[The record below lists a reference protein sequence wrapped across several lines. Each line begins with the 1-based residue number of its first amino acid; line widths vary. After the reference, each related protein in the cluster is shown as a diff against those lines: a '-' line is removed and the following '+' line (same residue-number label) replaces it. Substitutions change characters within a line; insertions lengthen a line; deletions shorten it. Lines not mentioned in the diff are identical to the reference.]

1 MKMTFH
7 EKVFSNF
14 ISIHLQDVV
23 KTFPNVLTSKPELTH
38 TWKLQYGDKIRFNI
52 PIATSEIWCYRFD
65 LRNI

>member
-38 TWKLQYGDKIRFNI
+38 T
-52 PIATSEIWCYRFD
+52 
-65 LRNI
+65 